1 MRLPKSSPASES
13 SFISSA
19 ETVARMTTN
28 LKGILHWH
36 NWGFGLRLDCVSCQK
51 MHNGYSLY
59 NGWKDVFKE
68 FWTRVW
74 HEKLFCSIKH
84 GRNWIRRKMESKQG
98 SNQASKMSFLR
109 YYSSHIASYIRLLPS
124 IPVTEPA
131 VKVC

>member
-51 MHNGYSLY
+51 CIMDILY
-59 NGWKDVFKE
+59 TMAG
-68 FWTRVW
+68 
-74 HEKLFCSIKH
+74 
-84 GRNWIRRKMESKQG
+84 
-98 SNQASKMSFLR
+98 KMSSKNFEQGCGMKNYFAR
-109 YYSSHIASYIRLLPS
+109 SNMGEIEYGERWKVNKVVIRLLKCPS
-124 IPVTEPA
+124 SDITVVT
-131 VKVC
+131 